1 MPVHWYY
8 DRGALRRDHGR
19 VSDLV
24 APKEP
29 HPDSILWRSSYEPP
43 TPDADILHD
52 QARFW
57 GRRGVH
63 YHRFLRAGDNTLT
76 AELARLVT
84 DSLRECGEHDPDD
97 WLERYVDFLTTP
109 GRHRDTYV
117 EECHRGFFLNRARG
131 RPLRRCAVEEK
142 HVGGLV
148 AALPVIVWFRD
159 DPVRARDGARAQVAL
174 THAGPRMAA
183 AADLVTDVL
192 LATLRGEGLRSV
204 LLDRISRQE
213 HAYLGHPFSRWQE
226 EADEIVVGSRV
237 SPACYVEDAVPAIV
251 HLALRYHAEPEAGLV
266 ANTNLGGD
274 NVHRGAVLGA
284 LLGAENG
291 VDAWP
296 ERWTTALRR
305 PVPAPSRTSPT
316 APPASHDGRR

>member
-8 DRGALRRDHGR
+8 DRAALRRDHGH
-19 VSDLV
+19 VTDLV

-43 TPDADILHD
+43 TPEADILHD

-63 YHRFLRAGDNTLT
+63 YHRGLSAGDNTLT
-76 AELARLVT
+76 ADLARLVIE
-84 DSLRECGEHDPDD
+84 SLLECGGHDPDD
-97 WLERYVDFLTTP
+97 WLGRYVDFMTTP

-131 RPLRRCAVEEK
+131 LALRRCAVEEK

-148 AALPVIVWFRD
+148 AAVPVIAWYRD
-159 DPVRARDGARAQVAL
+159 DPERARRAAREQVAL
-174 THAGPRMAA
+174 THAGPRMEAA
-183 AADLVTDVL
+183 VDLLSDVL
-192 LATLRGEGLRSV
+192 LATLRGEGLRAV
-204 LLDRISRQE
+204 LLDRVSRQT
-213 HAYLGHPFSRWQE
+213 HRFLGHPFSKWQE
-226 EADEIVVGSRV
+226 QDDAVVVGRRV
-237 SPACYVEDAVPAIV
+237 STACYVEDAVPAIV

-284 LLGAENG
+284 LLGAECG
-291 VDAWP
+291 PEAWP
-296 ERWTTALRR
+296 ERWLAGLTR
-305 PVPAPSRTSPT
+305 PVPELDAPLGPR
-316 APPASHDGRR
+316 